1 VQKYVFLILSLLIC
15 CMLCIG
21 VFAVTNDATL
31 YWADA
36 DATPSPSPSG
46 IHGYPRFAQ
55 RADGTLLMTVDN
67 GYIAYST
74 DKGATWT
81 KVEQKLTKNAAS
93 KKTTASETTHTLSRA
108 NFQPFVLP
116 DGTVLLAYRSHTS
129 GYKATDENGN
139 ANEFY
144 TSIRVMTSTDGGMTF
159 SNEKILVEDVA
170 LREDGFWE
178 PFMIMLDDDTVAMYY
193 ADDLK
198 VAPPSAH
205 AKQRIAFL
213 TYTISTDTWS
223 TEPQVAINRDP
234 ITTRDGMPTVTAL
247 KDGGFAMVVEAQ
259 DYASWRDIG
268 TNCTFIIGLSLSK
281 DGKTWSDPVPTVAPA
296 DLTAGILCAAPSIA
310 TLPDG
315 RVIIT
320 CATDSAYS
328 GYQVPTATYRR
339 CMAVAISDAPL
350 TADTKLTA
358 TTGGAA
364 PGFTMLENVFPTI
377 ENRFL
382 IWNTVSCFGNDV
394 YLAGTSS
401 LNAEDG
407 TRSEPLI
414 RVRRA
419 TAFATETDANAYF
432 ALQTRAGNNAVSVQ
446 QLESGAVSLPVPA
459 VLDASSC
466 YVYCMEGDFLT
477 PVEATVTEGTVTFT
491 AEKDALYAIANTE
504 LVTYGDANAD
514 GKVSLTDIIRILRYS
529 VNAITEM
536 DIAAADF
543 VHDKAVDIQDALHI
557 LRSILG

>member
-1 VQKYVFLILSLLIC
+1 MKYTAFLFALLLC
-15 CMLCIG
+15 CTLCLG
-21 VFAVTNDATL
+21 VFAVTDDATL

-36 DATPSPSPSG
+36 DATPSPTPSG
-46 IHGYPRFAQ
+46 INGYPRFAQ

-74 DKGATWT
+74 DKGATWA
-81 KVEQKLTKNAAS
+81 KSSQKLTANAAAE
-93 KKTTASETTHTLSRA
+93 KTTATKTHSLTRA

-116 DGTVLLAYRSHTS
+116 DGTVLLAYRSHTKS
-129 GYKATDENGN
+129 YAATDSNGN

-159 SNEKILVEDVA
+159 DNEKILVEDVA

-193 ADDLK
+193 ADDLNV
-198 VAPPSAH
+198 VAPSAH

-223 TEPQVAINRDP
+223 TEPQVAINRNP
-234 ITTRDGMPTVTAL
+234 MTTRDGMPTITAL

-259 DYASWRDIG
+259 DYASWRNIG
-268 TNCTFIIGLSLSK
+268 TNCTFVIGLSLSK

-315 RVIIT
+315 RVVIT
-320 CATDSAYS
+320 CATDSTYS
-328 GYQVPTATYRR
+328 GYQVESATYRR
-339 CMAVAISDAPL
+339 CMAVAISNAPL
-350 TADTKLTA
+350 TADTELTA

-364 PGFTMLENVFPTI
+364 PGFTMLEDVFPTI
-377 ENRFL
+377 ENRCL

-394 YLAGTSS
+394 YFAGTSS

-407 TRSEPLI
+407 TRSNHLI

-419 TAFATETDANAYF
+419 TAFATQSDADAYH
-432 ALQTRAGNNAVSVQ
+432 AMETRAEGKAVSIQ
-446 QLESGAVSLPVPA
+446 PMEAGAVSIPVPT
-459 VLDASSC
+459 VLKASSV
-466 YVYCMEGDFLT
+466 YVYCMEGAFLT
-477 PVEATVTEGTVTFT
+477 PVEATLADGIIAFT
-491 AEKDALYAIANTE
+491 AEKDALYAIANDE
-504 LVTYGDANAD
+504 LVTYGDANGD
-514 GKVSLTDIIRILRYS
+514 EKISLIDIIRVLKHL
-529 VNAITEM
+529 VNNSIEI

-543 VHDKAVDIQDALHI
+543 VHDNVIDIQDVLQS
-557 LRSILG
+557 LFFLLS